1 MSLATAHLLQRLPGP
16 MAAFL
21 GLAVLAA
28 IIFFWEAL
36 QHVDTMAHEGAHA
49 FVNACMGGTTE
60 FVEIKSSGDGQTKFV
75 SGGGVASGVAGYLGP
90 GACGLIAAAMIHH
103 GQIFAVLWAGVI
115 LLLIL
120 LCSIRT
126 LFGAAAVISLCLFLL
141 LVARDAPAFLQV
153 VTAYSLS
160 WLLLL
165 SGMRMAFAHGTKAGD
180 AQILRDY
187 TGLPKTLWAG
197 LWLMGSILALAVG
210 CTLLV

>member
-1 MSLATAHLLQRLPGP
+1 MAT
-16 MAAFL
+16 FL

-28 IIFFWEAL
+28 IILFWALL

-60 FVEIKSSGDGQTKFV
+60 FVEIKSNGDGRTQYV

-90 GACGLIAAAMIHH
+90 GACGLAAAAMIHH
-103 GQIFAVLWAGVI
+103 GQVVAVLWAGVI

-120 LCSIRT
+120 LCSVRK
-126 LFGAAAVISLCLFLL
+126 LFGTSAVIILCLFLF
-141 LVARDAPAFLQV
+141 LVARYAPAFLQA

-165 SGMRMAFAHGTKAGD
+165 SGVRMVFAHGTRAGD
-180 AQILRDY
+180 AGILRER
-187 TGLPKTLWAG
+187 TRLPRILWAG
-197 LWLMGSILALAVG
+197 LWLIGSILAFAVG